1 MKLSGTR
8 KVGALIPTASMA
20 DIAFLLII
28 FFMVTTVF
36 DVDRTNVNLPV
47 SAERTDIPR
56 GSAYIVIAKLI
67 TGTKESIV
75 YKFSEGE
82 QLSQAVSGPQDLYI
96 SISNITYSDPNRAF
110 VIKADKDI
118 KYVLVDEVID
128 LCRKSGA
135 INIILLTQQ
144 KTMLQEG

>member
-1 MKLSGTR
+1 MKLVRTK
-8 KVGALIPTASMA
+8 KVFAIIPTASMA

-47 SAERTDIPR
+47 SFERKDIPR
-56 GSAYIVIAKLI
+56 GSAYIVIAKI
-67 TGTKESIV
+67 VTGSREEIV
-75 YKFSEGE
+75 YKFSNGTD
-82 QLSQAVSGPQDLYI
+82 LSNVIPGPRALYLEVSRIAYV
-96 SISNITYSDPNRAF
+96 DPTVPF

-118 KYVLVDEVID
+118 KYELIDEAID

-135 INIILLTQQ
+135 LNILLLTHQ
-144 KTMLQEG
+144 KTGKEG